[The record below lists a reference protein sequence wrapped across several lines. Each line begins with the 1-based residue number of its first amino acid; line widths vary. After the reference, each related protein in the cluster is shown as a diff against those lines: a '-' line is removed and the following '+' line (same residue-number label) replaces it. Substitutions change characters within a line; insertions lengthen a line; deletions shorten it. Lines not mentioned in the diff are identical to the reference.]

1 MANSTLCTCML
12 IACTR
17 MLLVYYSY
25 VPVCYSYVFVC
36 YSYVLV
42 SYSNVLVSY
51 SYVLVSYSYLTRIL
65 LMRTRILLLCIRMLV
80 VCIGMLLVWTR
91 VVFYSWSATLPEAFP
106 PDHFALLRS
115 PVCLKGEPARRL
127 RDCHVMTTPL
137 ISILVPRNHLHFCGC
152 FRKASFMPS
161 HV

>member
-42 SYSNVLVSY
+42 CYSNVLVSY

-65 LMRTRILLLCIRMLV
+65 LVCTCILLLCIRMLV
-80 VCIGMLLVWTR
+80 VCIEMLLVWTC
-91 VVFYSWSATLPEAFP
+91 VVFYSRSATSPDAFP
-106 PDHFALLRS
+106 PDHFALLCS
-115 PVCLKGEPARRL
+115 SVCLKGEPARRL
-127 RDCHVMTTPL
+127 RDCHVLTTPL
-137 ISILVPRNHLHFCGC
+137 ISILVLRVYLHFWY
-152 FRKASFMPS
+152 
-161 HV
+161 